1 MLLASR
7 CLTGKVVVAAMNP
20 LTFQVSYE
28 LELELAEELTDVAS
42 EQNVDGITFIVLS
55 QTSAILI
62 YTFDGNEFKYLQVKV
77 NCMQFDFEL
86 AVDKNLFQKLK
97 ADKVVAIDMI
107 LAKHE
112 TGKTLFLAVASY
124 GIEANSTIW
133 CMGADKTFHSLKE
146 VVTIGAADVVFT
158 TEKDFL
164 YLTFAQVQ

>member
-77 NCMQFDFEL
+77 NCM
-86 AVDKNLFQKLK
+86 
-97 ADKVVAIDMI
+97 
-107 LAKHE
+107 
-112 TGKTLFLAVASY
+112 
-124 GIEANSTIW
+124 
-133 CMGADKTFHSLKE
+133 
-146 VVTIGAADVVFT
+146 
-158 TEKDFL
+158 
-164 YLTFAQVQ
+164 